1 MRKDYDKLV
10 RDRIPEIIESSGKK
24 AVTRIADDA
33 EYLSY
38 LRRKL
43 SEEVDEYTASGD
55 VEELADILEVIS
67 ALGRQAGVPLSRLIE
82 MADDKRQARG
92 GFDGR
97 ILLISVED

>member
-1 MRKDYDKLV
+1 MRIDYDKLV
-10 RDRIPEIIESSGKK
+10 RDRIPEIIESAGKK
-24 AVTRIADDA
+24 AVTRIAEDA

-43 SEEVDEYTASGD
+43 SEEVDEYMASGD

-67 ALGRQAGVPLSRLIE
+67 ALGLQVGVPLSKLIDI
-82 MADDKRQARG
+82 ADDKRRARG

-97 ILLISVED
+97 VLLIRVED

>member
-1 MRKDYDKLV
+1 MRIDYDKLV
-10 RDRIPEIIESSGKK
+10 RDRIPEIIESAGKK
-24 AVTRIADDA
+24 AVTRMADDA

-43 SEEVDEYTASGD
+43 SEEVDEYMASGD

-67 ALGRQAGVPLSRLIE
+67 ALGRRAGVPLSRLIE
-82 MADDKRQARG
+82 IADDKRRARG

-97 ILLISVED
+97 ILLIRVED

>member
-1 MRKDYDKLV
+1 MRIDYDKLV
-10 RDRIPEIIESSGKK
+10 RDRIPEIIESAGKK
-24 AVTRIADDA
+24 AVTRIAEDA

-43 SEEVDEYTASGD
+43 SEEVDEYMASGD

-67 ALGRQAGVPLSRLIE
+67 ALGRQAGVPLSKLIDI
-82 MADDKRQARG
+82 ADDKRRARG

-97 ILLISVED
+97 VLLIRVED